1 MKRQNK
7 LTIVLAA
14 AVFAFTGMAFASGKL
29 KVYTDLSDFS
39 YLVKQIGGDK
49 VSSEYFVA
57 PYQNPH
63 FQEPKPSF
71 IMKLSKAD
79 VLIEAGLELTKAWLQ
94 PIVEQARNKDIV
106 PGGKHH
112 FYAYP
117 GIDIVDVP
125 DRKLTRFEGDV
136 HPAGNPHYNYDPK
149 AMLQVS
155 VNIKDALV
163 SVDPESEKIYSENQA
178 AWAAGY
184 EKALARWETQM
195 APWKGAKVVMYH
207 TSLRYFVMR
216 YGLTETGTVE
226 PKPGVTPSG
235 QYLADL
241 TAKMKAQNCR
251 VILYEPWDSKKF
263 VETLARNTGAIAVE
277 ISPGVGSPK
286 GVTTIE
292 QRWDYTVGKVL
303 EAFKE
308 AGYSPAKGAAK

>member
-1 MKRQNK
+1 MKK
-7 LTIVLAA
+7 IYKPVA
-14 AVFAFTGMAFASGKL
+14 AVACALLAFTGIAFAKSKL

-39 YLVKQIGGDK
+39 YLVEQIGKDK

-71 IMKLSKAD
+71 IVKLNKAD

-117 GIDIVDVP
+117 GIDILDVP
-125 DRKLTRFEGDV
+125 ERKLTRFEGDV

-155 VNIKDALV
+155 VNIKDALAT
-163 SVDPESEKIYSENQA
+163 VDPEGEKFYSDNQA
-178 AWAAGY
+178 AWGTGY
-184 EKALARWETQM
+184 EKALARWESQM
-195 APWKGAKVVMYH
+195 APWKGAKIVMYH

-241 TAKMKAQNCR
+241 TEKMKAQNCK

-263 VETLARNTGAIAVE
+263 IETLARNTGAVAVE

-286 GVTTIE
+286 SVTSIE
-292 QRWDYTVGKVL
+292 QRWDYTIGKVL

-308 AGYSPAKGAAK
+308 AGYSPVKESVK

>member
-1 MKRQNK
+1 MKNQNK
-7 LTIVLAA
+7 IIVVSLAA
-14 AVFAFTGMAFASGKL
+14 IFTFTGMAFAKSKL

-39 YLVKQIGGDK
+39 YLVEQIGKDK

-71 IMKLSKAD
+71 ITKLSKAD
-79 VLIEAGLELTKAWLQ
+79 LFIEAGIELTKAWLQ
-94 PIVEQARNKDIV
+94 PIVEQARNRDIV

-117 GIDIVDVP
+117 GIDIIDVP

-136 HPAGNPHYNYDPK
+136 HPGGNPHYNYDPK

-155 VNIKDALV
+155 VNIKDALAT
-163 SVDPESEKIYSENQA
+163 VDPANEKDYSDNQT

-184 EKALARWETQM
+184 EKALARWESQM
-195 APWKGAKVVMYH
+195 AQWKGAKVVMYH
-207 TSLRYFVMR
+207 NALRYFVRR

-241 TAKMKAQNCR
+241 TEKMKAQNCK

-263 VETLARNTGAIAVE
+263 IETLSRNTGAVAVE
-277 ISPGVGSPK
+277 ISPAVGSPK
-286 GVTTIE
+286 SVTTIE
-292 QRWDYTVGKVL
+292 QRWDYTISKML

-308 AGYSPAKGAAK
+308 AGYSPVKETRK